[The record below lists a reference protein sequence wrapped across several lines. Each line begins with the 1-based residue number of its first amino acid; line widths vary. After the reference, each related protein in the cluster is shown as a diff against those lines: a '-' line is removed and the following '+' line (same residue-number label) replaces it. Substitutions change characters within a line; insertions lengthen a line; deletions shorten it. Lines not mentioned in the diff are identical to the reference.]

1 MKPLLIYCYDA
12 YCGWCFGFSPVM
24 KKIAANFAHK
34 IDLEILSGGMLTGDA
49 VAPIE
54 KIAPVILNSYQRVE
68 ALTGIKFGED
78 FLWHARNPD
87 LSDWILNSEKPAV
100 ALCILKEIQPHRQL
114 EFATALQHALNMEG
128 RDLDDDEAY
137 RHLLTAFG
145 LDETE
150 FYQKLHSEVYKD
162 MARHEFA
169 MCRQLQV
176 TGFPALLLQTGENKF
191 YLVARGFTT
200 FDEVKLRM
208 ENILAEIDK

>member
-114 EFATALQHALNMEG
+114 EFAMALQHALNVEG

-137 RHLLTAFG
+137 RHLLAAFG
-145 LDETE
+145 LGETE
-150 FYQKLHSEVYKD
+150 FYQKLNSEVYKD

-169 MCRQLQV
+169 MCR
-176 TGFPALLLQTGENKF
+176 
-191 YLVARGFTT
+191 
-200 FDEVKLRM
+200 
-208 ENILAEIDK
+208 